1 MYSNPP
7 AHGARIVSRA
17 LNDPQLK
24 QEWFDN
30 IKTMSSRILEMRAGL
45 RERLEKLGTPGKWNH
60 ITEQIGMLRQQ
71 DRNFSPFLESKKTII
86 ILASYAGLRKCRFST

>member
-45 RERLEKLGTPGKWNH
+45 RERLEKLGTPGKWSH
-60 ITEQIGMLRQQ
+60 ITEQIGMFRHRI
-71 DRNFSPFLESKKTII
+71 DKFLHNKFRADFNT
-86 ILASYAGLRKCRFST
+86 